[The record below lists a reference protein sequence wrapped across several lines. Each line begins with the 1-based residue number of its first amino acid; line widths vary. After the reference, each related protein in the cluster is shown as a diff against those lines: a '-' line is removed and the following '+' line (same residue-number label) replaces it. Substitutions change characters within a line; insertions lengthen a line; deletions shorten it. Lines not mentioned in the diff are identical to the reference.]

1 MGKKKDKSEHQKE
14 DMKQLAPRFYEED
27 RSSKVIIVVGLFNS
41 IDGIWVACGGKC
53 LIIFTKKMEKLNH
66 ALIL

>member
-1 MGKKKDKSEHQKE
+1 
-14 DMKQLAPRFYEED
+14 MKQLAPRFYEED

-41 IDGIWVACGGKC
+41 IDRIWVACGGKC
-53 LIIFTKKMEKLNH
+53 LIIFTKKMDKLNH